1 MDGYYRG
8 YITYNKIKTLRGQ
21 VIFMKIND
29 FKLEVFFGKHEFT
42 APYLLTQSDCESM
55 SVKDVLALEPDSQD
69 KFLDGW
75 LGYTEVPGSPELR
88 QVISTLYKTINSD
101 EIIVH
106 VGAQEPI
113 FNFMNVVLDEGDH
126 VISMFPIYQSLFEVA
141 NAIGCKVSKWSMK
154 QGENGWSIDY
164 DELEKLIQP
173 NTKLICLN
181 SPNNPTGYTFT
192 EEEMKRLSSIARRH
206 DIYLFGDEVYKGVE
220 LDGVKRPWFAD
231 IYEKAISLG
240 VMSKAY
246 GLAGLR
252 IGWIATKD
260 KDIIEKMIK
269 MKHYT
274 TICSSST
281 AEYLATIAL
290 KHSDEILDRNR
301 KIIEENLA
309 LSDKFFGKYPELFKY
324 NRQIAGPIA
333 FHKMNIE
340 QPIRE
345 FCDQMVEE
353 KGILLLPA
361 DIYSFEGQYFRMGY
375 GRKSFETSLNHFE
388 QYLIDKKLV

>member
-1 MDGYYRG
+1 MMR
-8 YITYNKIKTLRGQ
+8 
-21 VIFMKIND
+21 IND
-29 FKLEVFFGKHEFT
+29 FKLEVFFGKHEFS

-55 SVKDVLALEPDSQD
+55 TIKDLLAFEPGAQEG
-69 KFLDGW
+69 LLNGW

-88 QVISTLYKTINSD
+88 KEISKLYKNIGT
-101 EIIVH
+101 EEVLVH

-113 FNFMNVVLDEGDH
+113 FNFLNVCLEAGDH
-126 VISMFPIYQSLFEVA
+126 MISQFPVYQSLYEVG
-141 NAIGCKVSKWSMK
+141 NAIGCEVSKWSLK
-154 QGENGWSIDY
+154 QAENGWTVDLE
-164 DELEKLIQP
+164 ELEDLIKP

-192 EEEMKRLSSIARRH
+192 EEEMKEIANIARRH
-206 DIYLFGDEVYKGVE
+206 GIYVFCDEVYKGVE

-260 KDIIEKMIK
+260 KEILEKMTK

-274 TICSSST
+274 SICSSSS

-290 KHSDEILDRNR
+290 KHGEKILDRNC
-301 KIIEENLA
+301 KIIKENLQIA
-309 LSDKFFGKYPELFKY
+309 DQFFERYPDLFQY
-324 NRQIAGPIA
+324 NRQDAGPIA

-340 QPIRE
+340 MPIGE
-345 FCDQMVEE
+345 FCDRLVAE
-353 KGILLLPA
+353 KGVLLLPA
-361 DIYSFEGQYFRMGY
+361 DIYSFEGNYFRMGF
-375 GRKSFETSLNHFE
+375 GRKNFETSLNVFE
-388 QYLIDKKLV
+388 NYLIEKKLV

>member
-1 MDGYYRG
+1 MR
-8 YITYNKIKTLRGQ
+8 
-21 VIFMKIND
+21 IND
-29 FKLEVFFGKHEFT
+29 FKLEVFFGKHEFS

-55 SVKDVLALEPDSQD
+55 TIKDLLAFEPGAQEG
-69 KFLDGW
+69 LLNGW

-88 QVISTLYKTINSD
+88 KEISKLYKNINS
-101 EIIVH
+101 EEVLVH

-113 FNFMNVVLDEGDH
+113 FNFLNVCLEAGDH
-126 VISMFPIYQSLFEVA
+126 MISQFPVYQSLYEVG
-141 NAIGCKVSKWSMK
+141 NAIGCEVSKWSLK
-154 QGENGWSIDY
+154 QEKNGWAIDLE
-164 DELEKLIQP
+164 ELDGLIKP

-192 EEEMKRLSSIARRH
+192 VEEMKEIANIARRH
-206 DIYLFGDEVYKGVE
+206 GIYVFCDEVYKGVE

-260 KDIIEKMIK
+260 KEILEKMTK

-274 TICSSST
+274 SICSSSS
-281 AEYLATIAL
+281 AEYLTTIAL
-290 KHSDEILDRNR
+290 KHGEKILDRNC
-301 KIIEENLA
+301 KIIKENLEIA
-309 LSDKFFGKYPELFKY
+309 DQFFERYSDLFQY
-324 NRQIAGPIA
+324 NRQDAGPIA

-340 QPIRE
+340 IPIGE
-345 FCDQMVEE
+345 FCDRLVAEE
-353 KGILLLPA
+353 GVLLLPA
-361 DIYSFEGQYFRMGY
+361 DIYSFEGNYFRMGY
-375 GRKSFETSLNHFE
+375 GRKNFETSLNVFE
-388 QYLIDKKLV
+388 NYLIEKKLV